1 MAWVDRRRQQ
11 REMQVT
17 QTQQGLHS
25 VLEAR
30 GLFFTFP
37 MVGLCLVWI
46 FRIGSEQLEFHLS
59 FSPACLPFLLCDA
72 GFVQEHCF
80 GMPTTERS
88 N

>member
-1 MAWVDRRRQQ
+1 MIRKKNDSLLCRDSLWKHMAWVDRRRQQ
-11 REMQVT
+11 REMQAT

-46 FRIGSEQLEFHLS
+46 F
-59 FSPACLPFLLCDA
+59 
-72 GFVQEHCF
+72 
-80 GMPTTERS
+80 
-88 N
+88 

>member
-11 REMQVT
+11 REMQAT
-17 QTQQGLHS
+17 QTQQRLHS

-30 GLFFTFP
+30 GLFFMFP
-37 MVGLCLVWI
+37 MMGLCLVWI
-46 FRIGSEQLEFHLS
+46 FRIGSEQLEFQLS
-59 FSPACLPFLLCDA
+59 FSPACLPFPLCDA

-80 GMPTTERS
+80 SVPTTERG